1 MITRLTP
8 FRSVGPCPFAAW
20 VDVAMTV
27 ESPIPGP
34 ELEEMHAVAGPH
46 SALCL
51 SQCVKESTLGRDQ
64 SARLTRNP
72 LGLMKSDGSTLQSFP
87 TWADAVRNWLTRITD
102 LSYKGGVYAPWE
114 ITLEQYLATY
124 VGGPGCWTTRGITCA
139 NGETWD
145 GENGGS
151 VGLYI
156 QQTVDRLNDYTEG
169 ASMANPYPAPTIY
182 SLSRDYA
189 RFGLTQPQANK
200 IGSHKFA
207 ARQGKKP
214 MAMVLHIQEGT
225 TKSSLSWW
233 ASGNADASATVMV
246 QKDGSILRVIPESDG
261 PWTNGDVKAPSQK
274 GQQLLNK
281 IGGANPNLVT
291 LSIETEG
298 RSGEVLPQA
307 AVNAICW
314 QLTEWMTTYGLT
326 KNDIYKHADLN
337 SVTRAFCPG
346 SYFDAVMAQLNAGP
360 ITPPTPEPPPPAADW
375 PGKPAWLP
383 SELVKVLFPE
393 ADPTGLRTQA
403 WFAECNRTGRAP
415 RRVAFHGSGALQLIE
430 FSDGTLIDTTG
441 KVVSK

>member
-1 MITRLTP
+1 
-8 FRSVGPCPFAAW
+8 
-20 VDVAMTV
+20 MTV

-72 LGLMKSDGSTLQSFP
+72 LGLMTSDGSTLQSFP
-87 TWADAVRNWLTRITD
+87 TWPDAVRNWLTRITD

-214 MAMVLHIQEGT
+214 MAIVLHIQEGT

-233 ASGNADASATVMV
+233 ASGNADASATVMIE
-246 QKDGSILRVIPESDG
+246 KDGSLLRVIPEADG
-261 PWTNGDVKAPSQK
+261 PWTNGDVKAPSAK

-281 IGGANPNLVT
+281 IGGVNPNLVT
-291 LSIETEG
+291 LSIE
-298 RSGEVLPQA
+298 A
-307 AVNAICW
+307 AGFSNDLMTDAAATTTCW
-314 QLTEWMTTYGLT
+314 QLTEWMRIHGLT
-326 KNDIYKHADLN
+326 KADIYKHADLN

-346 SYFDAVMAQLNAGP
+346 KYWDQVMAKLDGV
-360 ITPPTPEPPPPAADW
+360 TPAPVPAPAW

-383 SELVKVLFPE
+383 AEMVKVLFPE
-393 ADPTGLRTQA
+393 ADPAGLRTQA
-403 WFAECNRTGRAP
+403 WFAECNRSGRAP
-415 RRVAFHGSGALQLIE
+415 RRIAFHGTGSQQLIE
-430 FSDGTLIDTTG
+430 FNDGTLIDATG
-441 KVVSK
+441 KVVSRG

>member
-1 MITRLTP
+1 MITSSTS

-27 ESPIPGP
+27 ESPIPGA
-34 ELEEMHAVAGPH
+34 ELEAMHAAAGAH

-72 LGLMKSDGSTLQSFP
+72 LGLMQPDGSTLQRFASW
-87 TWADAVRNWLTRITD
+87 TDAVREWVRRITD
-102 LSYKGGVYAPWE
+102 LAYKDGVYAPQG
-114 ITLEQYLATY
+114 ISLEQYLATY
-124 VGGPGCWTTRGITCA
+124 VGGPRCWTTQGISCA

-145 GENGGS
+145 GEGGGS

-169 ASMANPYPAPTIY
+169 ASMANPFPAPTIY
-182 SLSRDYA
+182 SLGRDYA
-189 RFGLTQPQANK
+189 RYGLTQAQATK
-200 IGSHKFA
+200 ILNHKFG
-207 ARQGKKP
+207 ARQGRKP
-214 MAMVLHIQEGT
+214 LALVLHIQEGT

-233 ASGNADASATVMV
+233 ASGNADASSTVMV
-246 QKDGSILRVIPESDG
+246 QKDGSLLRVISESDG
-261 PWTNGDVKAPSQK
+261 PWTNGDVKAPSAK
-274 GQQLLNK
+274 GQTLLNK

-298 RSGEVLPQA
+298 SSGEVLPEVV
-307 AVNAICW
+307 VNTICW

-346 SYFDAVMAQLNAGP
+346 NYWGQVMTQLEAGGT
-360 ITPPTPEPPPPAADW
+360 TPPPMPPSTEW

-383 SELVKVLFPE
+383 GELVKTLFPE
-393 ADPTGLRTQA
+393 ADPNGLRTQA

-430 FSDGTLIDTTG
+430 FSDGTLIDATG
-441 KVVSK
+441 KVVSRG